1 MANDS
6 TQDVTYLSFV
16 LIGKYSLRLIKLVIV
31 IATITYF
38 LGMFWFIICIE
49 LEHATEEFNSHANP
63 AIYNIENYID
73 TNGLEFDS
81 GHKYN
86 GDLTSHT
93 DKTVQ
98 LMYFAYTTLSTV
110 GFGDKTPQSDY
121 ERLII
126 CGILLLGVSLFGY
139 IMDVLVII
147 IDEFKAFDA
156 EIDEG
161 NELIKFFS
169 LIKHFNDGIDFDI

>member
-1 MANDS
+1 
-6 TQDVTYLSFV
+6 
-16 LIGKYSLRLIKLVIV
+16 
-31 IATITYF
+31 
-38 LGMFWFIICIE
+38 
-49 LEHATEEFNSHANP
+49 
-63 AIYNIENYID
+63 
-73 TNGLEFDS
+73 
-81 GHKYN
+81 
-86 GDLTSHT
+86 
-93 DKTVQ
+93 
-98 LMYFAYTTLSTV
+98 MYFAYTTLSTV